1 MAASD
6 TALAMA
12 ERMEPAFSSKR
23 RPSCSKFSFS
33 AFFPANTAVV
43 VVAVLVLVV
52 VLAAVTVLVAAVPY
66 DATAVLTLVLPV
78 VGGGVVATAPGGNS
92 AFDKE
97 VRMS

>member
-1 MAASD
+1 MAASK

-43 VVAVLVLVV
+43 VVAVVLVV
-52 VLAAVTVLVAAVPY
+52 VLAAVPFNTA
-66 DATAVLTLVLPV
+66 AVLTLVLPV
-78 VGGGVVATAPGGNS
+78 VGEGLVATAPGGSS
-92 AFDKE
+92 AFHKE